1 MTQLLLKYNSPKF
14 ARLAHIR
21 MGVHAKIVQMIIF
34 LLLSTVQ
41 LVVRLVSI
49 APRASGMFIV
59 IINVGTD
66 MEGIAKIVQ
75 IIDRVLMQA

>member
-1 MTQLLLKYNSPKF
+1 
-14 ARLAHIR
+14 